1 MKISILVVDDE
12 KNQRESLAGY
22 LRNLN
27 YDVST
32 ENSAQTALAYLYK
45 HPTNIVLTDFKM
57 PYMSGAD
64 LLAEIQ
70 SRHPKTV
77 VVIMTAYG
85 TIDIAVDAMKNGAYD
100 FLSKPVDLD
109 ALEHMLKDI
118 TLFLK
123 KDTAKLKSSSLDDEV
138 ISRDEKMAK
147 LFQQA
152 LKIASTQASVL
163 ISGETGTGKEVLAEY
178 VHRHS
183 KRSDKKMITVNCAAL
198 PPNLIESELFGHA
211 KGSFTGATEDRKG
224 RFEDAHEGTLFLDE
238 IGDLPLDIQVKLLR
252 FLQSGEFQKVGSNTA
267 LKSNVRVIAAT
278 NVDLQNA
285 VAMGNFRQDLF
296 YRLNVIQLEIPAL
309 RVRKDDILPLTEYFI
324 RKIALRESL
333 PLAVLDAS
341 AKEAL
346 LSYGFPGNVREL
358 GNVIERATL
367 LCSASTIEKGD
378 LYFQQEMSVSTDPTD
393 LKGNVRQLERDL
405 IITTLADS
413 NGNQSECARRLGVS
427 ERVLR
432 YKLQKFGLK

>member
-1 MKISILVVDDE
+1 VKISILVVDDE